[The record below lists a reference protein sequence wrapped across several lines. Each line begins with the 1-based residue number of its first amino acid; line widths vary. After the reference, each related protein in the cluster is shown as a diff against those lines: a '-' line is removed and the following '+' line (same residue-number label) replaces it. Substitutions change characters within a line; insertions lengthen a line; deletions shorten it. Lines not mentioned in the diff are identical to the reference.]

1 MSTTT
6 LCRYGLVGQKMVE
19 TGAAAEL
26 FDVDEVT
33 GIVRTRVQI
42 DRDRLC
48 TATLRCLVQLD
59 ILVRPGPPSLYS
71 NIYAFLII
79 FYTPAL

>member
-1 MSTTT
+1 MSTTA

-19 TGAAAEL
+19 TGAAVEL

-48 TATLRCLVQLD
+48 IATLRCLVQLD
-59 ILVRPGPPSLYS
+59 ILVRPGPPSLSS

-79 FYTPAL
+79 FYTPSL